1 MRAAMG
7 ERYGDCHPSSAWSG
21 TDMRSPVHSP
31 LCVDRCQEAALAVVE
46 LLDVLLDE
54 LLPESGDFAAGADSL
69 LPESDFDESLEL
81 DSLLV
86 VVERLSLR

>member
-21 TDMRSPVHSP
+21 TDMRLPVHSP
-31 LCVDRCQEAALAVVE
+31 LCVDSCQEAALAVVE
-46 LLDVLLDE
+46 LLDVLL
-54 LLPESGDFAAGADSL
+54 PESVDFAAGADSL

>member
-1 MRAAMG
+1 MRL
-7 ERYGDCHPSSAWSG
+7 
-21 TDMRSPVHSP
+21 PVHSP

-46 LLDVLLDE
+46 LLDVLL
-54 LLPESGDFAAGADSL
+54 PESVDFAAGADSL

>member
-21 TDMRSPVHSP
+21 TDMRLPVHSP

-46 LLDVLLDE
+46 LLDVLL
-54 LLPESGDFAAGADSL
+54 PESVDFAAGADSL